1 MWLRKILV
9 SCPTRNNREIWH
21 SDVLKKISAMIAA
34 IIIIFILW
42 CETLLGWIRWL
53 IGRRGSTSFTF
64 QFMLESSVSSSP
76 TTSYFSRKNGKRQK
90 WQNNIFRHW
99 SCTKSFTIPRDQIL
113 VTYLGFKVIWRLYE
127 GYMKDNWKK
136 RHLFL
141 MPFHPIS
148 DVRIAKIC
156 SKWDNALEM
165 WGNFSSATFR
175 VCPLSSSFH

>member
-1 MWLRKILV
+1 
-9 SCPTRNNREIWH
+9 
-21 SDVLKKISAMIAA
+21 MIAA
-34 IIIIFILW
+34 IIMIFILW

-113 VTYLGFKVIWRLYE
+113 VTYLGFKVIK
-127 GYMKDNWKK
+127 KDNWKK

-141 MPFHPIS
+141 MPFHPIP
-148 DVRIAKIC
+148 DVRITKIC

-165 WGNFSSATFR
+165 RGNFSSATFR

>member
-1 MWLRKILV
+1 MGQNFAFSMLKSTPAQKSTPRLV
-9 SCPTRNNREIWH
+9 GTNINYDRSHRFNFPP
-21 SDVLKKISAMIAA
+21 DA
-34 IIIIFILW
+34 ILW
-42 CETLLGWIRWL
+42 CETFLGWIGWL

-113 VTYLGFKVIWRLYE
+113 VTYLGFKVIK
-127 GYMKDNWKK
+127 KDNWKK
-136 RHLFL
+136 GHLFL

-148 DVRIAKIC
+148 DVRITKIC